1 MKQRSL
7 LLTYLILMQVLAACG
22 GVGRIGEPAG
32 LEATFESAGVYETRE
47 PRPTATPGVI
57 TETVDVIADRMN
69 VSDVTFLGLTGEDWI
84 NLAVSLAI
92 LAIVYLVGSLVARI
106 LRRWGEP
113 YLKDDESIVLL
124 AKVSGTLKWLIM
136 LLALR
141 LATTR
146 LVFLNPEVKRAIESV
161 YFVIATL
168 LVTGAIWYLI
178 DIAENE
184 VRVHLRETGREQDLS
199 PAIVL
204 VVRVLRVVLV
214 IAAAS
219 VILSHFGI
227 NMTAFAAL
235 LGVTGLAVS
244 LAARDTIED
253 GIAGVIILADQPFRI
268 GDRIEVAAANTW
280 GDVVDIGLRT
290 TRIRTRDNRLV
301 IIPNGLIAKNEVIN
315 YSYPDPTYR
324 IETQIGLD
332 YDTDIERAR
341 SIMYDAVRQVPD
353 VLSNRPVDILYNEMG
368 DSAMIFRVRWWI
380 ESYVDTPRVTD
391 RVHTALQVALNN
403 AGVQLP
409 YPTHSIFMRG
419 EPPLQGGGSFDPQ
432 QFSKDSEVSS
442 TDGPE

>member
-1 MKQRSL
+1 VKQKNL
-7 LLTYLILMQVLAACG
+7 LITYLILLLVMAACG
-22 GVGRIGEPAG
+22 GGSLTGQSG
-32 LEATFESAGVYETRE
+32 SLEATVESSGVFQTRE
-47 PRPTATPGVI
+47 PQPTATPGFI
-57 TETVDVIADRMN
+57 TETVDVIADRIN

-84 NLAVSLAI
+84 NLAVSLFM
-92 LAIVYLVGSLVARI
+92 LFIVYLIGSWAASL
-106 LRRWGEP
+106 LRRWGAP
-113 YLKDDESIVLL
+113 YLKDDDSKAIL
-124 AKVSGTLKWLIM
+124 AKVSGTLKWLIV
-136 LLALR
+136 LFALHLSTIR
-141 LATTR
+141 LI
-146 LVFLNPEVKRAIESV
+146 FLNAEVKQAIDST

-168 LVTGAIWYLI
+168 LVTRAVWYLI

-184 VRVHLRETGREQDLS
+184 MRVHLRDTGREQDLS

-204 VVRVLRVVLV
+204 IVRILRAVLV

-219 VILSHFGI
+219 IILAHFGI

-253 GIAGVIILADQPFRI
+253 GIAGVIILADRPFRI

-280 GDVVDIGLRT
+280 GDVVAIGLRT

-341 SIMYDAVRQVPD
+341 QIMYEAVRQVPD
-353 VLSNRPVDILYNEMG
+353 VLGNRPVDILYNEMG

-391 RVHTALQVALNN
+391 RVHTALQLALNN
-403 AGVQLP
+403 AGIQLP
-409 YPTHSIFMRG
+409 YPTQSIFIRG
-419 EPPLQGGGSFDPQ
+419 EPPLQGGGSFVPGEA
-432 QFSKDSEVSS
+432 SE
-442 TDGPE
+442 DGAE